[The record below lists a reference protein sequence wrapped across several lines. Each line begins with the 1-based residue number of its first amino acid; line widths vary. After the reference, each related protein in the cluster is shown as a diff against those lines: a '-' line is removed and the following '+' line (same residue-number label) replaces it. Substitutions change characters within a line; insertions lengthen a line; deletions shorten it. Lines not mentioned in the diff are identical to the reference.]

1 MARDLKYTRN
11 IGIAAHID
19 AGKTTTTE
27 RILFYTGV
35 SHKIGEVHDGAATMD
50 WMEQEQ
56 ERGITIT
63 SAATTC
69 TWDFP
74 TNQGEKTPD
83 TKPYHFNIIDTPGHV
98 DFTVEVNRSLRVLDG
113 LVFLF
118 SAVDG
123 VEPQSET
130 NWRLADNYKVPRMGF
145 VNKMDRQGSNFLNV
159 CNQIKT
165 MLKSNAVPVV
175 LPIGE
180 EENFK
185 GIVDLVKNQAI
196 VWHEEKMG
204 ETFDIVDIPEEMKD
218 EVHEYR
224 ANLIEAVA
232 EYDDALLEKFFD
244 DPDSISEEE
253 VHEALRKA
261 TQDMSIIPMICGSA
275 FKNKGVQFLLDAV
288 CRYLPSPLD
297 KEAIIGTDPKTDL
310 EISRKPSVSE
320 PFSALAFKIATD
332 PFVGRLAFFRVYSG
346 RLDAGSYI
354 LNNRSGNKERISR
367 IFQMHADKQNS
378 IPFIEAGDIGA
389 AVGFKDIKTG
399 DTLTSEKHPIILE
412 SMNFPDPVIGIA
424 VEPKTKVDV
433 DKLGMA
439 LGKLAEEDPTFQV
452 KTDEASGQTIISGM
466 GELHLDILVDRL
478 RREFKVEVNQGQP
491 QVEYK
496 EAITASADHREIYKK
511 QSGGRGKFADIS
523 FTMEPAEE
531 GKPGLEFINKIKG
544 GNIPREFIPSVEK
557 GFKEAMK
564 NGPLAGF
571 EMDAMKI
578 TLKDG
583 SFHAVDSDSLSFE
596 LAAKLGYKNAAKFAK
611 SVIMEP
617 IMKLE
622 VLTPEENMGD
632 VVGDLNRRRGQVNN
646 MDDRAGS
653 KVVKGEVPLSE
664 MFGYVTSLRTLSSGR
679 ATSTMEFDH
688 YAATPQ
694 SVSAE
699 VIASINGVIKE

>member
-1 MARDLKYTRN
+1 MARDLNYTRN

-69 TWDFP
+69 TWNFP
-74 TNQGEKTPD
+74 TNQGEEKDD

-145 VNKMDRQGSNFLNV
+145 VNKMDRQGSDFLNV
-159 CNQIKT
+159 CKQIKS

-180 EENFK
+180 EDNFK

-196 VWHEEKMG
+196 VWHEDKMG
-204 ETFDIVDIPEEMKD
+204 ATYDVVDIPEEMKE
-218 EVHEYR
+218 EVKEYR

-232 EYDDALLEKFFD
+232 EYDDALLEKFFE
-244 DPDSISEEE
+244 DPDSISEDE

-297 KEAIIGTDPKTDL
+297 KEAIVGMDPKTDL

-332 PFVGRLAFFRVYSG
+332 PYVGRLAFFRVYSG

-424 VEPKTKVDV
+424 VEPKTKADV

-496 EAITASADHREIYKK
+496 EAITAIADHREVYKK

-523 FTMEPAEE
+523 FIMEPAEE

-571 EMDAMKI
+571 EMDAMKV

-596 LAAKLGYKNAAKFAK
+596 LAAKIGYKNAAKLAK

-622 VLTPEENMGD
+622 VLTPEANMGD

-646 MDDRAGS
+646 MDDRAGA
-653 KVVKGEVPLSE
+653 KVVKAQVPLSE
-664 MFGYVTSLRTLSSGR
+664 MFGYVTALRTLSSGR

-694 SVSAE
+694 NVSAE
-699 VIASINGVIKE
+699 VIASINGAKV

>member
-1 MARDLKYTRN
+1 MLFV
-11 IGIAAHID
+11 GIYPLH
-19 AGKTTTTE
+19 
-27 RILFYTGV
+27 
-35 SHKIGEVHDGAATMD
+35 
-50 WMEQEQ
+50 
-56 ERGITIT
+56 
-63 SAATTC
+63 
-69 TWDFP
+69 
-74 TNQGEKTPD
+74 
-83 TKPYHFNIIDTPGHV
+83 
-98 DFTVEVNRSLRVLDG
+98 
-113 LVFLF
+113 
-118 SAVDG
+118 
-123 VEPQSET
+123 
-130 NWRLADNYKVPRMGF
+130 
-145 VNKMDRQGSNFLNV
+145 
-159 CNQIKT
+159 
-165 MLKSNAVPVV
+165 
-175 LPIGE
+175 
-180 EENFK
+180 
-185 GIVDLVKNQAI
+185 
-196 VWHEEKMG
+196 
-204 ETFDIVDIPEEMKD
+204 
-218 EVHEYR
+218 
-224 ANLIEAVA
+224 
-232 EYDDALLEKFFD
+232 
-244 DPDSISEEE
+244 
-253 VHEALRKA
+253 
-261 TQDMSIIPMICGSA
+261 
-275 FKNKGVQFLLDAV
+275 
-288 CRYLPSPLD
+288 LD

-332 PFVGRLAFFRVYSG
+332 PYVGRLAFFRVYSG

-424 VEPKTKVDV
+424 VEPKTKADV

-496 EAITASADHREIYKK
+496 EAITATADHREVYKK

-571 EMDAMKI
+571 EMDAMKV

-596 LAAKLGYKNAAKFAK
+596 LAAKIGYKNAAKLAK

-622 VLTPEENMGD
+622 VLTPELNMGD

-646 MDDRAGS
+646 MDDRAGA
-653 KVVKGEVPLSE
+653 KVVKAQVPLSE
-664 MFGYVTSLRTLSSGR
+664 MFGYVTALRTLSSGR

-694 SVSAE
+694 NVSAE
-699 VIASINGVIKE
+699 VIASINGPKV